1 MLRDDDTSVPGGHT
15 GRMLHSL
22 EVSLEVSPV
31 VRQAQD
37 AAAHAAALAG
47 VRVGD
52 ESELERLR
60 EVEALLVTVWGTTQH
75 GAPIPTDLLRSI
87 SHAGCNVTVAYTG
100 EGVLCGAA
108 VAIVSPGNAGM
119 YSLIAGVLPGLG
131 DAGVGFALKQHQR
144 AWALAR
150 GIDTMTWTF
159 DPLVSRNAR
168 FNLTKLGA
176 HAEEYLK
183 DFYGPMADEINA
195 NDESDRL
202 AAIWPLASPEAV
214 ACSEGAPL
222 ATELPA
228 FTPDQVRATGPDG
241 HPSTVQAAG
250 STWCRVPTDIV
261 ALRVRDP
268 GEAAAWRTATR
279 TLFTTAFASGLAAHG
294 VTRSGWYRLAIKGQ
308 Q

>member
-1 MLRDDDTSVPGGHT
+1 MLQ
-15 GRMLHSL
+15 SL
-22 EVSLEVSPV
+22 EASPV
-31 VRQAQD
+31 VRQALG
-37 AAAHAAALAG
+37 AEARAAALAG
-47 VRVGD
+47 VRVVD
-52 ESELERLR
+52 ESELGRLR
-60 EVEALLVTVWGTTQH
+60 EVEALLVTVWGTAQH
-75 GAPIPTDLLRSI
+75 SAPIPTDLLRSI
-87 SHAGCNVTVAYTG
+87 SHAGCNVTAAYTDG
-100 EGVLCGAA
+100 GVLCGAA
-108 VAIVSPGNAGM
+108 VAIVSPGAAGM

-176 HAEEYLK
+176 HAEDYLE

-202 AAIWPLASPEAV
+202 VAIWPLTSTESV
-214 ACSEGAPL
+214 ACSEGFPVV
-222 ATELPA
+222 TELPA
-228 FTPDQVRATGPDG
+228 ITPDQVRGTGPDG
-241 HPSTVQAAG
+241 HPNTVEAAG

-261 ALRVRDP
+261 ALRVGDP
-268 GEAAAWRTATR
+268 DEADAWRAATR
-279 TLFTTAFASGLAAHG
+279 TLLTTAFASGLAAHG
-294 VTRSGWYRLAIKGQ
+294 VTRSGWYRLATKGQ

>member
-1 MLRDDDTSVPGGHT
+1 MLQ
-15 GRMLHSL
+15 
-22 EVSLEVSPV
+22 SLEVSPV

-37 AAAHAAALAG
+37 AAARAAVLAG

-60 EVEALLVTVWGTTQH
+60 EVEALLVTVWGTSQH

-87 SHAGCNVTVAYTG
+87 SHAGCNVTAAYTAG
-100 EGVLCGAA
+100 GVLCGAA
-108 VAIVSPGNAGM
+108 VAIVSPGTAGM

-131 DAGVGFALKQHQR
+131 DAGVGFALKQYQR

-150 GIDTMTWTF
+150 GIETMTWTF

-176 HAEEYLK
+176 QAEEYLD

-202 AAIWPLASPEAV
+202 VAIWPLTSREAIDCSTGLPV
-214 ACSEGAPL
+214 AIA
-222 ATELPA
+222 LPA
-228 FTPDQVRATGPDG
+228 FTPDQVRGTGPDG
-241 HPSTVQAAG
+241 HPSVALAAG

-261 ALRVRDP
+261 ALRVGRP
-268 GEAAAWRTATR
+268 GEARAWRAATR
-279 TLFTTAFASGLAAHG
+279 ALFTTAFASGLAAHG
-294 VTRSGWYRLAIKGQ
+294 VTRSGWYRLATKGQ